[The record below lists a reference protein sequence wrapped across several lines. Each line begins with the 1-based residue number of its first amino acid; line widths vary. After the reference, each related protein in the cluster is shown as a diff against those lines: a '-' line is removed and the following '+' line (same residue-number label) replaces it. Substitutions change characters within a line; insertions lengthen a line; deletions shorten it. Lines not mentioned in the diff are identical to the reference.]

1 MRVTVAAPAKVNLW
15 LRVGG
20 REASG
25 FHAIDTLFCSLH
37 LADSVM
43 VRPGD
48 DPVPSLHVGHA
59 RPLLEAPD
67 LGPPQD
73 NLAVRAARAFVDRAG
88 LEDAP
93 GVRLVKRIPPGA
105 GLGGGSS
112 DAAAVLRGLAR
123 LYPGAVSA
131 PELEAL
137 GEALG
142 SDVPFFVRGAPL
154 AHGSGRGE
162 RLRSLPPLPARPVVV
177 VIPEFGISTAEAYG
191 WLDEDRDRDGVPG
204 RQAETPDGREG
215 FEAGLDW
222 GTVAEAAVNDFEASV
237 FRRHPELGEMKA
249 RLRDAG
255 AEPALLA
262 GSGST
267 VFGVF
272 HESERARAVADEVAE
287 ADPSLRVLVTRSRA
301 R

>member
-15 LRVGG
+15 LRVGD
-20 REASG
+20 RESSG
-25 FHAIDTLFCSLH
+25 FHAIDTMFCALH

-48 DPVPSLHVGHA
+48 DPVPTLHVGHA
-59 RPLLEAPD
+59 RPLLEMPD
-67 LGPPQD
+67 LGPED
-73 NLAVRAARAFVDRAG
+73 ENLAVRAARAFMDRAG
-88 LEDAP
+88 LEDGP

-123 LYPGAVSA
+123 LHPGWVSS

-137 GEALG
+137 GQALG

-154 AHGSGRGE
+154 AHGTGRGE

-177 VIPEFGISTAEAYG
+177 VIPDFGISTAEAYG
-191 WLDEDRDRDGVPG
+191 WLDEDREREGEAGGDAEARDGL
-204 RQAETPDGREG
+204 EG
-215 FEAGLDW
+215 LGSGLEWDAVAG
-222 GTVAEAAVNDFEASV
+222 AATNDFEAPV
-237 FRRHPELGEMKA
+237 FRRYPQLGEIKA
-249 RLRDAG
+249 RLGDGG

-272 HESERARAVADEVAE
+272 HDTERARVVADELAE
-287 ADPSLRVLVTRSRA
+287 ADPSLRVLVTRTRT

>member
-15 LRVGG
+15 LRVGERG
-20 REASG
+20 SSG
-25 FHAIDTLFCSLH
+25 FHALDTLFCSLH

-48 DPVPSLHVGHA
+48 DPVPALHVGHA
-59 RPLLEAPD
+59 RPLLETPE
-67 LGPPQD
+67 LGPEEE
-73 NLAVRAARAFVDRAG
+73 NLAVRAARAFMDRAG
-88 LEDAP
+88 LDGAP
-93 GVRLVKRIPPGA
+93 GIRLVKRIPVGA

-112 DAAAVLRGLAR
+112 DAAAVLRGLGR

-131 PELEAL
+131 SELGAL

-142 SDVPFFVRGAPL
+142 SDVPFFVRGTPL
-154 AHGSGRGE
+154 AHGTGRGE
-162 RLRSLPPLPARPVVV
+162 RLRSLAPLPARPVVV
-177 VIPEFGISTAEAYG
+177 AIPDFGISTADAYG
-191 WLDEDRDRDGVPG
+191 WLDEDRERDG
-204 RQAETPDGREG
+204 EPDQGAKVRDGLEG
-215 FEAGLDW
+215 FEGGLEW
-222 GTVAEAAVNDFEASV
+222 GAVAEAAINDFEASV
-237 FRRHPELGEMKA
+237 FRRHPGLGEIKA

-255 AEPALLA
+255 ADPALLA

-272 HESERARAVADEVAE
+272 HDSERARSAADELAE
-287 ADPSLRVLVTRSRA
+287 ADPSLRVLVTRTRT